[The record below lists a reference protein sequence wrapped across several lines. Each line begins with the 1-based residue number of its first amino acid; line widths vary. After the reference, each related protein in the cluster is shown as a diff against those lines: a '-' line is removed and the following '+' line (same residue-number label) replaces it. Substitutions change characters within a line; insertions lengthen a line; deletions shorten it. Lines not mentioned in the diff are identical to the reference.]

1 MRLLLDTHIWVW
13 SQLEPERLSEQ
24 VASAIEAPG
33 NDLWLSPISLWEL
46 VLLVEKDRLGLDHPV
61 EAWIER
67 AMEEMPTREAPLT
80 HEIALASR
88 TVDLPHRDPADR
100 FLAAT
105 AKVMD
110 LTLVTADAQLA
121 EASDIVV
128 LHNQE
133 LAPQNATCEV
143 RGASF

>member
-13 SQLEPERLSEQ
+13 SQLEPERLSGK
-24 VASAIEAPG
+24 VASALGSAE
-33 NDLWLSPISLWEL
+33 NELWLSPISIWEL
-46 VLLVEKDRLGLDHPV
+46 VLLVEKERLAVDHPLD
-61 EAWIER
+61 AWIDK

-80 HEIALASR
+80 HQIALASR
-88 TVDLPHRDPADR
+88 AVDLPHQDSADR

-121 EASDIVV
+121 EASDISV
-128 LHNQE
+128 LRN
-133 LAPQNATCEV
+133 
-143 RGASF
+143 

>member
-24 VASAIEAPG
+24 VGSAIESAE

-61 EAWIER
+61 EVWIEK

-88 TVDLPHRDPADR
+88 AVDLPHRDPADR

-121 EASDIVV
+121 AASDIAV
-128 LHNQE
+128 LRN
-133 LAPQNATCEV
+133 
-143 RGASF
+143 

>member
-1 MRLLLDTHIWVW
+1 MGSPAVLRLLLDTHIWVW

-24 VASAIEAPG
+24 VASAIESAE
-33 NDLWLSPISLWEL
+33 NELWLSPISLWEL

-61 EAWIER
+61 EVWIDK

-80 HEIALASR
+80 HRIALASR

-100 FLAAT
+100 FLVAT

-110 LTLVTADAQLA
+110 LTLVTSDAQIA
-121 EASDIVV
+121 GASDISV
-128 LHNQE
+128 LRN
-133 LAPQNATCEV
+133 
-143 RGASF
+143 

>member
-13 SQLEPERLSEQ
+13 SQLEPERLSGK
-24 VASAIEAPG
+24 VASALGSAE
-33 NDLWLSPISLWEL
+33 NELWLSPISVWEL
-46 VLLVEKDRLGLDHPV
+46 VLLVEKERLAVDHSLD
-61 EAWIER
+61 AWIEK

-80 HEIALASR
+80 HQIVQASR

-121 EASDIVV
+121 EASDVSV
-128 LHNQE
+128 LRN
-133 LAPQNATCEV
+133 
-143 RGASF
+143 

>member
-13 SQLEPERLSEQ
+13 SQLEPEHLSVR
-24 VASAIEAPG
+24 VASAIESPENG
-33 NDLWLSPISLWEL
+33 LWLSPISLWEL
-46 VLLVEKDRLGLDHPV
+46 VLLVEKARLRLDQPV
-61 EAWIER
+61 EAWIEK

-80 HEIALASR
+80 HQIALASH

-110 LTLVTADAQLA
+110 LTLVTADGHLA
-121 EASDIVV
+121 EATDISV
-128 LHNQE
+128 LRN
-133 LAPQNATCEV
+133 
-143 RGASF
+143 

>member
-13 SQLEPERLSEQ
+13 SQLEPERLSGK
-24 VASAIEAPG
+24 VASALGSAE
-33 NDLWLSPISLWEL
+33 NELWLSPISVWEL
-46 VLLVEKDRLGLDHPV
+46 VLLVAKERLAVDHSLD
-61 EAWIER
+61 AWIEK

-80 HEIALASR
+80 HQIVLASR

-121 EASDIVV
+121 GASDVSV
-128 LHNQE
+128 LRN
-133 LAPQNATCEV
+133 
-143 RGASF
+143 

>member
-24 VASAIEAPG
+24 VASAVGSAENA
-33 NDLWLSPISLWEL
+33 LWLSPISLWEL

-61 EAWIER
+61 EVWIDK

-80 HEIALASR
+80 HQIALASR

-100 FLAAT
+100 FLVAT

-110 LTLVTADAQLA
+110 LTLVTSDAQIA
-121 EASDIVV
+121 GASDISV
-128 LHNQE
+128 LRN
-133 LAPQNATCEV
+133 
-143 RGASF
+143 

>member
-13 SQLEPERLSEQ
+13 SQLEPERLSGK
-24 VASAIEAPG
+24 VASALGSAE
-33 NDLWLSPISLWEL
+33 NELWLSPISVWEL
-46 VLLVEKDRLGLDHPV
+46 VLLVAKERLAVDHSLD
-61 EAWIER
+61 AWIEK

-80 HEIALASR
+80 HQIVLASR

-121 EASDIVV
+121 EASDVSV
-128 LHNQE
+128 LRN
-133 LAPQNATCEV
+133 
-143 RGASF
+143 